1 MHSCMTGYISLA
13 EASIRAQRS
22 KPLTNGFL
30 RLNQQLR
37 GQVVVRRLMHTCIS
51 LGFSKLMSTRALM
64 HSCIAARAAA
74 PGVR

>member
-1 MHSCMTGYISLA
+1 
-13 EASIRAQRS
+13 
-22 KPLTNGFL
+22 L